1 MDGFVKICGLSTA
14 DALNA
19 ALDSGADMVGFVRFA
34 RSPRHIPLEI
44 GQALSDTAA
53 GRAQRVLLMV
63 DPSDAELDEAIA
75 VIGPDWLQLHG
86 RESPERVADI
96 RRRGKPILKAIGI
109 AGPEDIARAQA
120 YRAVADAL
128 LLDAKPLPGAL
139 PGGNGLAFDWRLL
152 AGLDP
157 TMPFML
163 SGGLDAG
170 SIGEAIALTGARAV
184 DVSSGVEARPGVKDP
199 ERIRAFVRAARAAL
213 SANQTRAGRA

>member
-14 DALNA
+14 DALSA
-19 ALDSGADMVGFVRFA
+19 ALEAGADMVGFVRFA
-34 RSPRHIPLEI
+34 RSPRHIPLDI
-44 GQALSDTAA
+44 GHALSAAAA

-63 DPSDAELDEAIA
+63 DPSDAELDEAVGA
-75 VIGPDWLQLHG
+75 IGPDWVQLHG
-86 RESPERVADI
+86 RESPERVAAI
-96 RRRGKPILKAIGI
+96 RARGRPVLKAVGI
-109 AGPEDIARAQA
+109 AGPEDIAWAQT

-128 LLDAKPLPGAL
+128 LLDAKSPPGGL

-157 TMPFML
+157 AMKFML

-170 SIGEAIALTGARAV
+170 SVGEAIALTGARAV

-213 SANQTRAGRA
+213 SANQTRAGRT